1 MKKIFLIVALMVPS
15 LSFGA
20 QWKTYATSGEG
31 NQVSALDLDSLKEV
45 KPNVFNVWTN
55 LTDKNMKMNTKIN
68 NYVDCKNE
76 TINSADIYMYKDGKL
91 INSFINETDILSPP
105 GGSVGWQLV
114 QAVCSKSNS
123 TLK

>member
-1 MKKIFLIVALMVPS
+1 MKKIFLIVALIIPS

-20 QWKTYATSGEG
+20 QWKKYATSGDG

-55 LTDKNMKMNTKIN
+55 ITDKKLEMNTKVN
-68 NYVDCKNE
+68 NYIDCKEE
-76 TINSADIYMYKDGKL
+76 TINSADIYMYKDEKL
-91 INSFINETDILSPP
+91 INSFINETDILLPP
-105 GGSVGWQLV
+105 PGSVGWQLV
-114 QAVCSKSNS
+114 QAVCSKS

>member
-1 MKKIFLIVALMVPS
+1 MKKIFLIVALIIPS

-20 QWKTYATSGEG
+20 QWKKYATSGDG

-55 LTDKNMKMNTKIN
+55 IADKKLEMNTKVN
-68 NYVDCKNE
+68 NYIDCTE
-76 TINSADIYMYKDGKL
+76 GTINSADIYMYKDEKL

-105 GGSVGWQLV
+105 TGSVGWQLV
-114 QAVCSKSNS
+114 HAVCSKI